1 MKTKLPLPIKSD
13 KKLPWTVKLQNTVGK
28 PFSRADKLGMS
39 FTEADVEY
47 IKNVIQTHKLYRIIY
62 KQGILVGTLNN
73 DATLRRCKVEAEF
86 LTPFMNDS
94 KCPDGVRNFLYF
106 YIGRLNYSGLLH
118 RAAKP
123 SVVQFLAER
132 WMDKCL

>member
-28 PFSRADKLGMS
+28 PFLNANKWGMS

-62 KQGILVGTLNN
+62 NQGILTWILNS
-73 DATLRRCKVEAEF
+73 DEVLRRYQVEIEF
-86 LTPFMNDS
+86 LTQFMNDS
-94 KCPDGVRNFLYF
+94 KCPKGVQNFLYF
-106 YIGRLNYSGLLH
+106 YTGRLHYNSLLH
-118 RAAKP
+118 SKKQP
-123 SVVQFLAER
+123 SVSQFLAER
-132 WMDKCL
+132 WMEKCL